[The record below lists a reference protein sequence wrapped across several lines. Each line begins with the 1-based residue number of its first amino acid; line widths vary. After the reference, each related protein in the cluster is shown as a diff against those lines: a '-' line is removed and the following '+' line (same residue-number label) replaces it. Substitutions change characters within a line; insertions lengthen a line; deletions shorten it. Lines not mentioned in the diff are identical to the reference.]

1 MLDKIWAIVKKDL
14 ITEMRTK
21 ELFTSMLTFSILV
34 VVIFSFA
41 FAFST
46 GLIKLAAPA
55 MLWITFTFAGVLG
68 LSRSFALEKEGN
80 AVLGLL
86 LTPTDRS
93 FIYIGKLIS
102 GTIFVFIVGMIIVPM
117 FVIFF
122 NLDFVATV
130 LPLIPVVLLG
140 SLGYVAVG
148 TLFSAMAVNTRLR
161 EVLLPILLFPIIIPL
176 IVSAVKLSS
185 LVLEGK
191 PLSDG
196 YSALQLLI
204 AFDIIF
210 VAACAVVFE
219 YVIEES

>member
-1 MLDKIWAIVKKDL
+1 MKKVWAIIRKDFV
-14 ITEMRTK
+14 TEMRTK
-21 ELFTSMLTFSILV
+21 ELFSSMLTFSLLV
-34 VVIFSFA
+34 TVIFSFA
-41 FAFST
+41 FGFST
-46 GLIKLAAPA
+46 ELVRLSAPA

-93 FIYIGKLIS
+93 LIYFGKMIS
-102 GTIFVFIVGMIIVPM
+102 GTVFVFIVGIIIVPM
-117 FVIFF
+117 FILFF
-122 NLDFVATV
+122 NLSFLATLVPLVPVIFLGALGFV
-130 LPLIPVVLLG
+130 
-140 SLGYVAVG
+140 SVG

-176 IVSAVKLSS
+176 IVSAVKLTG

-191 PLSDG
+191 PLSEG
-196 YSALQLLI
+196 SSALQLLI

-210 VAACAVVFE
+210 IAACAVVFE
-219 YVIEES
+219 FVIEES